1 MSFSRFIIL
10 LRGEPL
16 PFVLMYTI
24 GNLVSLSASMFLAGP
39 SRQASKMF
47 GKTRLW
53 TSVVYLTSMVAT
65 ILVCFVPMATGVRVP
80 LLLVLVVV
88 QFCAMVWYMLSYVPY
103 GRSMAK
109 NCVKKNCC
117 CEEVEV

>member
-39 SRQASKMF
+39 ARQGRKMF
-47 GKTRLW
+47 DKTRRW
-53 TSVVYLTSMVAT
+53 TSVAYLTSMVAT
-65 ILVCFVPMATGVRVP
+65 IVVCFIPMATGARVA

-88 QFCAMVWYMLSYVPY
+88 QFCSMIWYTLSYIPY

-117 CEEVEV
+117 CEEIEV

>member
-1 MSFSRFIIL
+1 MSFSRFVIL

-39 SRQASKMF
+39 KRQGSKMF
-47 GKTRLW
+47 GKTRRW
-53 TSVVYLTSMVAT
+53 TSIVYLTSMVAT
-65 ILVCFVPMATGVRVP
+65 IAVCFIPMATGVRVS

-88 QFCAMVWYMLSYVPY
+88 QFCAMVWYTLSYVPY